1 MSQVIQIPISL
12 LDDHPGN
19 SIYEINDENVKELAG
34 SIKLYGVLDPLK
46 IKANGDRY
54 LIISGHRRKR
64 ASILVGLE
72 TLPCIIAEDDINA
85 EEILIEHNR
94 TSREKTIMEKAREI
108 RRIKELRG
116 ERRGRKKPGEKS
128 GNDCRFFEEL
138 NISERTFRLYDKLND
153 LIPELQCLVEAG
165 SLGINA
171 GERLA
176 SLDTEAQKELFEFL
190 GDSICDITPG
200 EVRKLREQN
209 DRGFMVL
216 ETLTEELNK
225 CQDELKER
233 RTKDG
238 EITEINNHISTL
250 RSKKKNAEHD
260 LADIENAVCQV
271 KERTLRNG
279 AALLYLMEELARP
292 VAGAK
297 PKIELL
303 LENEIDT
310 ATAANVLKWAQALTE
325 TGRMVELAV
334 KKVLITVNKAAK

>member
-1 MSQVIQIPISL
+1 MTSQIIQIPIGL

-19 SIYEINDENVKELAG
+19 SIYEINDENVRELAG

-64 ASILVGLE
+64 ASQLVGLE
-72 TLPCIIAEDDINA
+72 SVPCIITEDDIND

-116 ERRGRKKPGEKS
+116 ERRGRKKSGEKN
-128 GNDCRFFEEL
+128 GNDCRFFEEF

-153 LIPELQCLVEAG
+153 LIPELQCLIDAG
-165 SLGINA
+165 SLGVNA

-176 SLDTEAQKELFEFL
+176 SLDAEAQKELFEFL

-209 DRGFMVL
+209 DRGYLVL
-216 ETLTEELNK
+216 EVLQEKLNECEKEL
-225 CQDELKER
+225 EER
-233 RTKDG
+233 RVKDG
-238 EITEINNHISTL
+238 DISDINNHISAL
-250 RSKKKNAEHD
+250 RSKKKNMEYD
-260 LADIENAVCQV
+260 LVDIENAVSQV
-271 KERTLRNG
+271 RERTLKNG

-303 LENEIDT
+303 LDT
-310 ATAANVLKWAQALTE
+310 RWIRRQRPTCLN
-325 TGRMVELAV
+325 GHRR
-334 KKVLITVNKAAK
+334 